1 MTRKDALIAAAT
13 ALTRLAYWRV
23 SGTPPTRVFPWFLS
37 DGWLRHGT
45 IAYGDQPTAAFE
57 PLYPLFIAAARW
69 CADSPAF
76 VIAAQI
82 GVACIGAVCLW
93 RLARLMSGRD
103 DAALAAALV
112 YAAYPY
118 LIRQSAAFME
128 ITLLSTLLLGA
139 WLSWALSRRYLSIV
153 ILMLAVLT
161 RSTVL
166 PVAVVCVFLMSRRGG
181 WRSGLTAAAIVAAF
195 VTPFVVRTHR
205 LEGAWAPTRQGE
217 NLYVGNNAYAA
228 QMIPRY
234 DLDLLPPVGE
244 ARVRQR
250 LGLGPDA
257 PIAPAVLDRELSRE
271 AWDYLRA
278 DPWRAVKAKT
288 MNVLYFFDPRIV
300 PLEGLSEDTTFAV
313 TPQGRVVIEH
323 ARKRARWQSAAHSIL
338 YSAMLILA
346 IAGARRRQA
355 AGRTGDL
362 DAVLLASLVSLTL
375 VSAVYFPTTR
385 MRAPLDPMLMAYAA
399 CAAGAISSRR
409 P

>member
-1 MTRKDALIAAAT
+1 MTKKDALIAAAA
-13 ALTRLAYWRV
+13 ALTRLAYWRL
-23 SGTPPTRVFPWFLS
+23 SGTPSTRVFPWFLS

-45 IAYGDQPTAAFE
+45 IAYGDQPTAAYE

-69 CADSPAF
+69 CVDSPAF

-82 GVACIGAVCLW
+82 LVACVGAVCLG
-93 RLARLMSGRD
+93 RLARIMSGRD
-103 DAALAAALV
+103 DAALGAALV

-128 ITLLSTLLLGA
+128 ITLLSTLLLAA
-139 WLSWALSRRYLSIV
+139 WLSWAAGRRYLSIV

-161 RSTVL
+161 RATVL
-166 PVAVVCVFLMSRRGG
+166 PVAAASVLLMYRRGG
-181 WRSGLTAAAIVAAF
+181 WRSGLTAAAIVTAF
-195 VTPFVVRTHR
+195 VAPFIVRTHL

-244 ARVRQR
+244 ARVRER
-250 LGLGPDA
+250 LGVGPDA

-271 AWDYLRA
+271 AWDYLKA
-278 DPWRAVKAKT
+278 DPWRAVKAKA

-300 PLEGLSEDTTFAV
+300 PLEGLSEETTFTV
-313 TPQGRVVIEH
+313 TPQGRVVIEN
-323 ARKRARWQSAAHSIL
+323 ARERPGWQSAAHSVL
-338 YSAMLILA
+338 YSLILITA
-346 IAGARRRQA
+346 IAGARRRHA
-355 AGRTGDL
+355 AGRTTDL
-362 DAVLLASLVSLTL
+362 DAVLLISMASLTI

-399 CAAGAISSRR
+399 CAFGAMSSHPR
-409 P
+409 